1 MTRFIV
7 LSPECPL
14 FEPVL
19 KMVKKVYPIVLL
31 FLLLASPGQIIAGS
45 PVRYLPYEDLKLY
58 HFGFFIGMH
67 TQDLHIDHS
76 GMPDNNG
83 AVWYGSVPSYAPGF
97 SVGVLGDY
105 RIADFLSLRLS
116 PAIHF
121 GTKDL
126 ALVSDQAGS
135 EIITTSIRSNY
146 IMVPLSIRYR
156 GARSDNFRPY
166 LMSGLSLGLD
176 AGRRKRQEVLL
187 KAINYYWEF
196 GFGCDLYL
204 PYFRLVPEIKFC
216 LGLGDVFEHKR
227 SDQGSDAYEQFTN
240 AFDRMTSRLIV
251 LSFQF
256 E

>member
-1 MTRFIV
+1 
-7 LSPECPL
+7 
-14 FEPVL
+14 
-19 KMVKKVYPIVLL
+19 MVKKVYPIVLL
-31 FLLLASPGQIIAGS
+31 FLLLASPGLIIAGS

-76 GMPDNNG
+76 GMPDDNG

-126 ALVSDQAGS
+126 ALVSDQPGS

-187 KAINYYWEF
+187 KAINYYRE
-196 GFGCDLYL
+196 
-204 PYFRLVPEIKFC
+204 
-216 LGLGDVFEHKR
+216 LGLFR
-227 SDQGSDAYEQFTN
+227 F
-240 AFDRMTSRLIV
+240 M
-251 LSFQF
+251 
-256 E
+256 